1 MSVNTDIFADP
12 SYIVLNIPS
21 PVADQLRDIRSFFD
35 PPRAH
40 MAIEISLCGSNGCGT
55 IVPGQDP
62 DMVFNELDAIALIT
76 EPFSAKFG
84 QVKHFPDTGIFYYTL
99 QDIEPFEKLHN
110 TIIKSKIKFNATNFS
125 YEPHCTL
132 KLAKHAEYTEEQ
144 ILEHLQPPNQDF
156 IIDTMSV
163 YSLSQ
168 DQKHPR
174 LLHRVNFGRNQ
185 KLRITNCESR

>member
-1 MSVNTDIFADP
+1 MSVNTDIFQDP

-21 PVADQLRDIRSFFD
+21 PVADQLRSIRSFFD
-35 PPRAH
+35 PPRAN

-55 IVPGQDP
+55 ILSGQDT
-62 DMVFNELDAIALIT
+62 DMVFAELDAVAAKA
-76 EPFSAKFG
+76 EAFSAKFG
-84 QVKHFPDTGIFYYTL
+84 HVEHFPDTGIFYYTL
-99 QDIEPFEKLHN
+99 EDSEPFEKLHSMITESN
-110 TIIKSKIKFNATNFS
+110 IKFNDTKFA

-144 ILEHLQPPNQDF
+144 ILERLQPPNQDF

-168 DQKHPR
+168 NQQIPR
-174 LLHRVNFGRNQ
+174 LLHRVNFGET
-185 KLRITNCESR
+185 KD

>member
-1 MSVNTDIFADP
+1 MSADIFQDP

-21 PVADQLRDIRSFFD
+21 PVADQLRTIRSFFD

-55 IVPGQDP
+55 IIPGQDP
-62 DMVFNELDAIALIT
+62 DFVFAELDAIAAKT
-76 EPFSAKFG
+76 EAFSAKFG
-84 QVKHFPDTGIFYYTL
+84 QVENFPDTGIFFYTL
-99 QDIEPFEKLHN
+99 ENVEPFEILHSM
-110 TIIKSKIKFNATNFS
+110 IIESNIKFKVTDFA

-144 ILEHLQPPNQDF
+144 ILEHLQPPKQDF
-156 IIDTMSV
+156 IIDTMSI

-168 DQKHPR
+168 DQQIPR
-174 LLHRVNFGRNQ
+174 LLHRVN
-185 KLRITNCESR
+185 LITN

>member
-1 MSVNTDIFADP
+1 MPVSTDIFADP

-21 PVADQLRDIRSFFD
+21 PVADQLRDIRLFFD
-35 PPRAH
+35 PPRAN

-62 DMVFNELDAIALIT
+62 DMVFNELDAIAHKT
-76 EPFSAKFG
+76 EAFSAKFG
-84 QVKHFPDTGIFYYTL
+84 HVEHFPDTGIFFYTL
-99 QDIEPFEKLHN
+99 QNIEPFEKLHS
-110 TIIKSKIKFNATNFS
+110 TIIESKIKFNATNFS

-156 IIDTMSV
+156 IIDTMSI

-168 DQKHPR
+168 NQQIPR
-174 LLHRVNFGRNQ
+174 LLHRVNLEPQRKNHEQ
-185 KLRITNCESR
+185 NH